1 MAKEKKEDSKEK
13 KKKKNKKNSKK
24 QEVKS
29 ITETKTK
36 KNNGI
41 SPINR
46 FNIIFADL
54 QIIFIV
60 LTVVFLVWYLFN
72 PKLWHVLQ
80 FVLGITMF
88 ISGYNNKIIYN
99 KPKFAY
105 VYYFVGAVL
114 IICDILLLLGV

>member
-1 MAKEKKEDSKEK
+1 MAK
-13 KKKKNKKNSKK
+13 KKK
-24 QEVKS
+24 EL
-29 ITETKTK
+29 K
-36 KNNGI
+36 KNNKKSKNQKISKDIEKNKNVGV

-46 FNIIFADL
+46 FNIIFVDL
-54 QIIFIV
+54 QIIFTV
-60 LTVVFLVWYLFN
+60 LTVIFLVWYLFN